1 MDKITKDMSV
11 EDLIDAYP
19 QTVQIFIHLGL
30 PCLVCGEPFWG
41 TVEELARKYNADPD
55 QVLKSLNEG
64 LEGLKA

>member
-1 MDKITKDMSV
+1 MDKIKKDMSV

-19 QTVQIFIHLGL
+19 QTVQILIRMGL

-41 TVEELARKYNADPD
+41 TIEELARNYNADPD
-55 QVLKSLNEG
+55 LLLKQLNEG

>member
-1 MDKITKDMSV
+1 MDKIKKDMSV

-19 QTVQIFIHLGL
+19 QTVQIFIQLGL

-55 QVLKSLNEG
+55 SVLKSLNEG

>member
-1 MDKITKDMSV
+1 MDKIKKDMSV

-19 QTVQIFIHLGL
+19 QTVQIFIRLGL